1 MSRDKISLWSTE
13 GGSDKTYTLWIE
25 KDQKGCWLKYLF
37 GPRGG
42 TQNQGTK
49 NKVAFTPEKAEKE
62 YDKILKEKL
71 AKGYKPLG
79 GDVPEYVEV
88 KEAKDAG
95 IRPMLLTPDTEEN
108 LEKYITDDD
117 WCAEEKLNGVRIMIK
132 ADGDRI
138 VGVNRRGLERPIPKS
153 VEKALLGALKPGDV
167 LDGELIGENYHV
179 FDIPL
184 AKGSYSMRLGLLDL
198 LAKKV
203 KALNIRF
210 VPAFSSQKDKRALV
224 QSLQKN
230 RKEGVVFKDL
240 RADYEPGRRE
250 NLAKAIAVKVKYYAE
265 VAAQV
270 IDWTDKQSVEVALLD
285 SQKLV
290 SVGKVTV
297 PTKYV
302 DQVRKGELVRVK
314 YLYATGAKQLY
325 QAHLDPTDDGS
336 VIADAEKP
344 DPITALKFEGREEE

>member
-1 MSRDKISLWSTE
+1 MTKPRLSLWCQE
-13 GGSDKTYTLWIE
+13 GGSDKTYTLWVE
-25 KDQKGCWLKYLF
+25 KEGNGFWLKYLF

-42 TQNQGTK
+42 TQKPGTK
-49 NKVAFTPEKAEKE
+49 NKAAFTLEKAEAE
-62 YDKILKEKL
+62 YDKLLKEKL
-71 AKGYKPLG
+71 AKGYKPMG
-79 GDVPEYVEV
+79 ENVPEYIEV
-88 KEAKDAG
+88 KEARDSG
-95 IRPMLLTPDTEEN
+95 LRPMLLTPDTEEN

-117 WCAEEKLNGVRIMIK
+117 WCAEVKLNGKRIMIK
-132 ADGDRI
+132 AKEDTI
-138 VGVNRRGLERPIPKS
+138 VGVNRRGLECAIPKS
-153 VEKALLGALKPGDV
+153 VEASLSVLKPGDV

-179 FDIPL
+179 FDVI

-203 KALNIRF
+203 KAPNIRF
-210 VPAFSSQKDKRALV
+210 VPAFTGQKDKRELV
-224 QSLQKN
+224 QSLRKN
-230 RKEGVVFKDL
+230 RKEGVVFKKL
-240 RADYEPGRRE
+240 GADYEPGRRE
-250 NLAKAIAVKVKYYAE
+250 NLAKAICVKVKYYAE

-270 IDWTDKQSVEVALLD
+270 IDWTDKQSVEVGLLD
-285 SQKLV
+285 GKGLV

-336 VIADAEKP
+336 VIADAEKA
-344 DPITALKFEGREEE
+344 DTIKALKFEGKKEEEE